1 MGMMGRKTGRYG
13 EKTYITA
20 LYKCRER
27 GGLVEEIQGKHV
39 DLSLSKPDQMYRF
52 AHALASP
59 VRIRIMQALC
69 NSSMNVGELS
79 QTLDIPMST
88 TALAVKTLEDA
99 GLITTETQPGARG
112 SMKLCSRRID
122 TMSVRLSPEEEREGN
137 VLSMHMQLGG
147 YSIAE
152 GIKPTCGL
160 AGAETI
166 MGEMDN
172 PAVFYS
178 PNRFDAQLIWFRQGS
193 LEYRFS
199 CQQMDRM
206 EIEWLELSFEA
217 CSEAPMYRDPWESDI
232 AVSINGKRL
241 GIWTCPCD
249 CGGRQGKLTPNWWP
263 ALSTQYGFLKTW
275 RVTRKGTYL
284 DGVRLSDVT
293 IEDLKLGSRN
303 YICATIE
310 VPEDAE
316 HVGGINLF
324 GNWFGDYPQALYLR
338 LGYSMQGETVFD
350 TDNLE

>member
-1 MGMMGRKTGRYG
+1 MD
-13 EKTYITA
+13 
-20 LYKCRER
+20 
-27 GGLVEEIQGKHV
+27 EIQGKHV
-39 DLSLSKPDQMYRF
+39 DLSLAKPDMLYRF

-79 QTLDIPMST
+79 QALDIPMST
-88 TALAVKTLEDA
+88 TALAVKTLEEA

-122 TMSVRLSPEEEREGN
+122 TMNVDLGPEDKKEGS

-152 GIKPTCGL
+152 GIRSTCGI
-160 AGAETI
+160 AGEKAI
-166 MGEMDN
+166 IGEMDN

-178 PNRFDAQLIWFRQGS
+178 TERFDAQLIWFRQGL

-199 CQQMDRM
+199 FQQMDKI
-206 EIEWLELSFEA
+206 EIEWLEFSFEA

-263 ALSTQYGFLKTW
+263 ALSTQFGFLKTW
-275 RVTRKGTYL
+275 RVTDKGTYL
-284 DGVRLSDVT
+284 DGSRISDVT
-293 IEDLKLGSRN
+293 IGDLGIREQN
-303 YICATIE
+303 YIAAAIE
-310 VPEDAE
+310 VPPDAE
-316 HVGGINLF
+316 HAGGINLF
-324 GNWFGDYPQALYLR
+324 GNWFGDYPQALILR
-338 LGYSMQGETVFD
+338 LGYRLRGENDFD
-350 TDNLE
+350 PDNLE

>member
-1 MGMMGRKTGRYG
+1 M
-13 EKTYITA
+13 
-20 LYKCRER
+20 LDD
-27 GGLVEEIQGKHV
+27 IQGKHV
-39 DLSLSKPDQMYRF
+39 DLSLSKPDMLYRF

-69 NSSMNVGELS
+69 DQSMNVGELS

-88 TALAVKTLEDA
+88 TALAVKTLEEA

-122 TMSVRLSPEEEREGN
+122 TMNIRLDSEQKSEDN

-147 YSIAE
+147 YSSAD

-199 CQQMDRM
+199 CQQLDQM
-206 EIEWLELSFEA
+206 EIEWLEFSFEA
-217 CSEAPMYRDPWESDI
+217 CSEAPMYRDPWLSDI
-232 AVSINGKRL
+232 AVSINDQRL
-241 GIWTCPCD
+241 GIWVCPCD
-249 CGGRQGKLTPNWWP
+249 CGGRQGKLTPGWWP
-263 ALSTQYGFLKTW
+263 ALSTQFGFLKTW
-275 RVTRKGTYL
+275 RVTDKGTYL
-284 DGVRLSDVT
+284 DGVRISDVT
-293 IEDLKLGSRN
+293 IGDLKITGRN
-303 YICATIE
+303 YISATIE

-316 HVGGINLF
+316 HAGGINLF
-324 GNWFGDYPQALYLR
+324 GHWFGDYPQALIMR
-338 LGYSMQGETVFD
+338 LGYHLKSEIVFD
-350 TDNLE
+350 SENLE